1 MRRAVFLDRDGVLNR
16 GVVRD
21 GKPSAPF
28 TVAEFE
34 IVPGVPE
41 ALDMLHRA
49 GFVLVVVT
57 NQPDV
62 ARGRAGSD
70 QVHEIHRFMR
80 ARLRI
85 DDIRVCF
92 HDDHDLCACRKPLP
106 GMLYA
111 AAVDQEIQ
119 LTRSFMVG
127 DRWRDVGAGR
137 SAGCRTILVNTFPEE
152 TRLEP
157 DVELT
162 DLLAAANWI
171 LAQG

>member
-1 MRRAVFLDRDGVLNR
+1 MRKGVFLDRDGVLNR
-16 GVVRD
+16 SVFRD

-28 TVAEFE
+28 TVAELE

-41 ALDMLHRA
+41 ALDTLHRA

-62 ARGRAGSD
+62 ARGRVASD
-70 QVHEIHRFMR
+70 RILEIHRFMR
-80 ARLRI
+80 SRLCI

-92 HDDHDLCACRKPLP
+92 HDDHHLCVCRKPMP

-111 AAVDQEIQ
+111 AAVDLEIQ

-137 SAGCRTILVNTFPEE
+137 SAGCRTILVNRFPET

-162 DLLAAANWI
+162 DLLAAAHWI
-171 LAQG
+171 LAQD